1 MGANNDCEKKTKR
14 IFKNYRMRATA
25 CKKASVW
32 KGGEKELFYYL
43 MVKKCALPGNRTRVA
58 RMGILHDTTTPAVL
72 PCQPEVKN

>member
-1 MGANNDCEKKTKR
+1 MTAIKR
-14 IFKNYRMRATA
+14 QNVFLKIIECVLLLVKRQVFGKEGKKNYFTI
-25 CKKASVW
+25 
-32 KGGEKELFYYL
+32 L